1 MFERTQ
7 NYILYADTDRD
18 SYKQVKGRIENANRS
33 MLLIFS
39 AVGFVIIL
47 IMFVFSLTVPEFSKT
62 RDVYLIGVIFTF
74 VLFVIGIVSR
84 KIDVLVYVG
93 IYAAIS
99 GFLLYGISIGTL
111 TRPEEQTVTFMVM
124 MVLLPLIFVDRP
136 IRMFVILAIH
146 VAVFIVAAYF
156 TKPPQIFSVDMI
168 DAIIYGLLAM
178 VGASIVARSKIKGFV
193 LENRLQVLSEKDQL
207 TGLNNRN
214 SYEWRLKEYPG
225 LCSRRLG
232 CVYIDVNGLHQLN
245 NTKGH
250 KAGDQMLQYVAG
262 AVENQFGK
270 SDSYRIG
277 GDEFVAFAKDIS
289 EDELIFK
296 LKCLTDDITGQKYTA
311 AIGYDI
317 QDKINLDMDQIII
330 NAEKRMYDDKALYYS
345 KHKQIK
351 EDVRDVQ

>member
-1 MFERTQ
+1 MYEKAK
-7 NYILYADTDRD
+7 NLILYAGADRD
-18 SYKQVKGRIENANRS
+18 SYKQIKGRIENANRS

-39 AVGFVIIL
+39 AVGFAIIL
-47 IMFVFSLTVPEFSKT
+47 IMFILALTIPEFSKS
-62 RDVYLIGVIFTF
+62 RDVYLLGVIFTF
-74 VLFVIGIVSR
+74 VLFVIAILSR
-84 KIDVLVYVG
+84 KLNILVYIG
-93 IYAAIS
+93 IYAAIA
-99 GFLLYGISIGTL
+99 GFLLYGISIGTI

-136 IRMFVILAIH
+136 IRMILVLALHVVI
-146 VAVFIVAAYF
+146 FIVAAYF

-168 DAIIYGLLAM
+168 NAIIYGLLAM
-178 VGASIVARSKIKGFV
+178 VGAVIVARTKINGFI

-225 LCSRRLG
+225 LCNKRLA
-232 CVYIDVNGLHQLN
+232 CVYIDVNGLHQMN

-296 LKCLTDDITGQKYTA
+296 LKCLTDDITGQKYTT

-330 NAEKRMYDDKALYYS
+330 NAEKRMYEDKALYYS
-345 KHKQIK
+345 KHKQFK
-351 EDVRDVQ
+351 ADERNL